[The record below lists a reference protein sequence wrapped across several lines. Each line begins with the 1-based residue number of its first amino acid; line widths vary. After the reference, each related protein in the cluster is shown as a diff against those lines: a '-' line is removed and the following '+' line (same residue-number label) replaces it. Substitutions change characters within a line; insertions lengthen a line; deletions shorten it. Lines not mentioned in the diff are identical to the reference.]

1 MTTATHPT
9 PATLATHA
17 PATTALTLAT
27 LTTLAL
33 AATAHAQQP
42 LIPDRPDFTEG
53 TSTVGRGVIQI
64 EFGYTLELLRGDG
77 ASVQAHSLG
86 EPLLRL
92 GILADWLE
100 FRVAASPVAQRTTLD
115 GTGHSD
121 TGLED
126 LYLGIKLA
134 LSDQNGIV
142 PALAILP
149 QTTLPTGTD
158 GFSDD
163 RALPGVN
170 LLYSWDI
177 GDAFSLSGSTQINRS
192 VNEPGDAVADWAQ
205 SLSGGFVLGDRH
217 GLYGEWFAI
226 FHEGADGREAEHYVN
241 AGLTWLVTGD
251 LQWDIRAGT
260 GLNNSAEDLF
270 VGTGLSVRI
279 R

>member
-1 MTTATHPT
+1 MTTAAHPSPT
-9 PATLATHA
+9 TRATR
-17 PATTALTLAT
+17 PSATTTVALAALTTLTLAAPT
-27 LTTLAL
+27 
-33 AATAHAQQP
+33 HAQQP

-64 EFGYTLELLRGDG
+64 EFGYTLELLRGYGDTG
-77 ASVQAHSLG
+77 RTHSLG

-92 GILADWLE
+92 GVLADWLE
-100 FRVAASPVAQRTTLD
+100 LRVAASPVAHRTTHD
-115 GTGHSD
+115 GSTSTD

-126 LYLGIKLA
+126 LYLAIKLA

-170 LLYSWDI
+170 LLYSWDV
-177 GDAFSLSGSTQINRS
+177 GDAFSLSGSTQINRG

-205 SLSGGFVLGDRH
+205 SLSGGFGLGERH

-226 FHEGADGREAEHYVN
+226 FHEGEDGREAEHYVN
-241 AGLTWLVTGD
+241 AGLTWLITGD

-260 GLNNSAEDLF
+260 GLNDATEDLF
-270 VGTGLSVRI
+270 LGTGLSVRI